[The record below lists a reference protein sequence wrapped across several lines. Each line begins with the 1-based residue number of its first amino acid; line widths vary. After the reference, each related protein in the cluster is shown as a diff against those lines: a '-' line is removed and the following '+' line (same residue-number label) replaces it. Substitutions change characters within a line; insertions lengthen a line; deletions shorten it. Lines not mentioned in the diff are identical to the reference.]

1 MTSNEEFGLRKNR
14 SNFVGAT
21 LIVAGLLAAISG
33 CSIKHRYGLY
43 SGLLMGEKTAIPR
56 IGPTLAEQL
65 GYSTDSVL
73 LIVHADDIGMH
84 PDQTDGTFNAMKQGM
99 VKSGS
104 VMVPCPDFDRV
115 VEIWKD
121 DPDLDLGIHLTLNSD
136 WGKKYGWGGVL
147 SKSQVPSLYNGDGIL
162 WPKPRESLTHMRV
175 DDAIIE
181 FEAQIVKVL
190 KAGLKPTHIDAHYGN
205 YYDSVELANEVMRL
219 SKRYHLPM
227 KPHRLHRDIMRRQ
240 GFVFPDSMWMFFR
253 LYGEKD
259 NPDIRKKV
267 YDNWLKEL
275 QPGVHELVIHPSYM
289 SSEWSE
295 IIGDFNSYM
304 RFGDYKYWSDP
315 ETKALAEK
323 LGIIFIGYRELQV
336 LQAKKMGIKS

>member
-1 MTSNEEFGLRKNR
+1 MRKNR
-14 SNFVGAT
+14 SKFVVAL
-21 LIVAGLLAAISG
+21 LIITGLLLAFLG
-33 CSIKHRYGLY
+33 CSIKYRYGLY
-43 SGLLMGEKTAIPR
+43 SGLLMGEKTAIPW

-65 GYSTDSVL
+65 GYSKDSIL

-84 PDQTDGTFNAMKQGM
+84 ADQTDGTFNAMKQGM
-99 VKSGS
+99 VKTGS

-115 VEIWKD
+115 VEIWKN
-121 DPDLDLGIHLTLNSD
+121 DPNLDLGIHLTLNSD
-136 WGKKYGWGGVL
+136 WGKKYGWGGIL
-147 SKSQVPSLYNGDGIL
+147 SKSQVPSLYNAEGIL
-162 WPKPRESLTHMRV
+162 WRKPLELLVHMRV
-175 DDAIIE
+175 DEAILE
-181 FEAQIVKVL
+181 LEAQIVKVL

-205 YYDSVELANEVMRL
+205 YYDSVELAKEVMKL
-219 SKRYHLPM
+219 SRRYNLPM
-227 KPHRLHRDIMRRQ
+227 KPHRSHRDKMRRL
-240 GFVFPDSMWMFFR
+240 GFVFPDSMWMFFK
-253 LYGEKD
+253 LYGEKY

-267 YDNWLKEL
+267 YDNWLREL

-323 LGIIFIGYRELQV
+323 LGIIFIGYRELQL
-336 LQAKKMGIKS
+336 LQANKMGIKTGS